1 MIKTEQLS
9 KVFYTEDVETTA
21 LNNASLY
28 LKESEFSA
36 IMGPTGCGK
45 PTLLN
50 IIGLLNNLSKGK
62 YYFNGKEV
70 ASY

>member
-1 MIKTEQLS
+1 
-9 KVFYTEDVETTA
+9 
-21 LNNASLY
+21 
-28 LKESEFSA
+28 
-36 IMGPTGCGK
+36 MGPTGCGK